1 MSTILT
7 SPNANLFGK
16 VTTPGE
22 VLHPGLNSG
31 KATFV
36 DVNPGF
42 DPKTSPSHLL
52 LDVYAVL
59 YGSLAN
65 LIVTPPGGRSRIFQE
80 DYFSGVTGLLQEP
93 FDGTTAQ
100 LISMTVATAIRIWEP
115 RLVNVTVNVSTV
127 TSPPGY
133 FIQVT
138 GNLVGLD
145 NSTFSASYAVPVGQ
159 G

>member
-1 MSTILT
+1 MSTTLN

-42 DPKTSPSHLL
+42 DPTISPSHLL

-80 DYFSGVTGLLQEP
+80 DYFSGVTNLLQEP

-100 LISMTVATAIRIWEP
+100 LISMTVTTAIKLWEP
-115 RLVNVTVNVSTV
+115 RLNNVTVNVSTV
-127 TSPPGY
+127 NNPAGY
-133 FIQVT
+133 LIQVT

-145 NSTFSASYAVPVGQ
+145 NSTFAASYAVPVGQ